1 MAIIYTMCAIIFE
14 SLRKPLVI
22 IMMIPVSF
30 IGVFL
35 TFGLSGFRFD
45 QGGFAAFVL
54 LCGIVVNAGIY
65 VINEYNACKMISSQR
80 GTRLYLK
87 AFNHKIIPILL
98 TIISTI
104 LGLIPFLYDGPEE
117 VFWFAF
123 AIAAISGT
131 AFSIIALLVYMPIF
145 MPLGKNSKK

>member
-1 MAIIYTMCAIIFE
+1 MQYTPKVSNSKMLIYLTQ
-14 SLRKPLVI
+14 LRFVGRPLRSGRI
-22 IMMIPVSF
+22 S
-30 IGVFL
+30 GVCVAVRYR
-35 TFGLSGFRFD
+35 GE
-45 QGGFAAFVL
+45 
-54 LCGIVVNAGIY
+54 CGIY

-80 GTRLYLK
+80 GTRLYLR
-87 AFNHKIIPILL
+87 AFNHKITPILL

-145 MPLGKNSKK
+145 MPLGKTSKKRQISTH

>member
-1 MAIIYTMCAIIFE
+1 
-14 SLRKPLVI
+14 
-22 IMMIPVSF
+22 MIPVSF

-35 TFGLSGFRFD
+35 MFGLSGFRFD

-65 VINEYNACKMISSQR
+65 LITESMECSLTSRKK
-80 GTRLYLK
+80 GLRLYLM
-87 AFNHKIIPILL
+87 AYNHKIVPISL

-104 LGLIPFLYDGPEE
+104 LGLVPFLYDGPQE

-123 AIAAISGT
+123 AVAAISGT
-131 AFSIIALLVYMPIF
+131 AFSVVALLVYLPIF
-145 MPLGKNSKK
+145 MPFDKRKSKENS